1 MAGDFWA
8 STFGNGNS
16 FKESVAN
23 TFTPGDG
30 QRYESGTLRDE
41 TAAEK
46 ASLAKRTAAAKA
58 ATAGANKSS
67 DDTKKKVNTVYVNTE
82 DGAGLELT
90 QEQIQNVIAGGDY
103 TDIDDVLA
111 AAVDSTVA
119 ERKAYNDRIDGIL
132 DFDTWS
138 KDQDGDYLTQYTAY
152 KDYANKELRDR
163 PEWMTSDDKDY
174 GRKSFAD
181 FNPGIILVANTNER
195 AKMGAGDEIVGY
207 YRSEDAADAKYADIM
222 DTKLK
227 GFGYDHLI
235 TDNMGFEDYKNA
247 YETYNNSKGFIDQ
260 ISALGYGDLVDKKT
274 SFSDLEKMY
283 GEVKERDR
291 YKNLLDDM
299 GYEYDAND
307 NATGL
312 GLMYGQAQAIE
323 DVKGKLADAKG
334 QYSGLEST
342 YNKALTDMEGTQGQ
356 FDDLFSDY
364 GSLTTDYGDLQG
376 TYDDLSTRY
385 GTLEGTYNTTK
396 EDLGKKAG
404 EYDTLSGLYDTLTSN
419 YGTVS
424 DDYNA
429 AIGSLGDLQ
438 GNYDTLSKDK
448 TALQSTYDELF
459 GDYGSMTADKDALQG
474 DYNALTGDYDA
485 AISSLGK
492 LNTDYGSLSDDFS
505 ALTNTQAMTLDDL
518 ATARDE
524 AAGVRGDL
532 RANETSQFL
541 SANERDRTRRIGSG
555 IGQVQAPTQPQ
566 YTQAMDALGSTALDP
581 GSYQMAPIDF
591 TSGLS
596 DAGVF
601 DPMAL
606 SDPAAYGATDYTNLA
621 APNQM
626 GLPQTAMDFG
636 QPFNPYFEALN
647 QQYGVNFPA
656 SNYGMP
662 AIKGS

>member
-1 MAGDFWA
+1 MGFWS
-8 STFGNGNS
+8 STFGGGNS
-16 FKESVAN
+16 FTQSVAN
-23 TFTPGDG
+23 TVTPGDG
-30 QRYESGTLRDE
+30 QRYDSGTLRNE

-46 ASLAKRTAAAKA
+46 ASIAKRTAAAQA

-67 DDTKKKVNTVYVNTE
+67 DDNPKTPTGTKVNTAYVNTA
-82 DGAGLELT
+82 DGAGLQLT
-90 QEQIQNVIAGGDY
+90 QEDIQRVIAGGDY
-103 TDIDDVLA
+103 TNIDDVLA

-119 ERKAYNDRIDGIL
+119 ERKDYNDRIDGIL

-138 KDQDGDYLTQYTAY
+138 KQTPSDDWNAGPNTSLIPDAGVEYLNQHTAY
-152 KDYANKELRDR
+152 KGYVNGQLRDR

-174 GRKSFAD
+174 GRKSFKD
-181 FNPGIILVANTNER
+181 FNPGIVLVANTNER

-260 ISALGYGDLVDKKT
+260 ISALGYGDLVSNKT

-283 GEVKERDR
+283 GEVKERDK

-323 DVKGKLADAKG
+323 DVKGKLAKAKG

-342 YNKALTDMEGTQGQ
+342 YNAALTEMEGTQGQ
-356 FDDLFSDY
+356 FDTLFSDY
-364 GSLTTDYGDLQG
+364 GSLTTNYGDLQG

-404 EYDTLSGLYDTLTSN
+404 EYDTLSDLYDTLTSN

-438 GNYDTLSKDK
+438 GNYD
-448 TALQSTYDELF
+448 ELF
-459 GDYGSMTADKDALQG
+459 GDYG
-474 DYNALTGDYDA
+474 N
-485 AISSLGK
+485 
-492 LNTDYGSLSDDFS
+492 LNTNYDSLSDDFS

-518 ATARDE
+518 AAARDE

-541 SANERDRTRRIGSG
+541 AANERDRTRRIGSG
-555 IGQVQAPTQPQ
+555 IGQVQAPTQPE

-606 SDPAAYGATDYTNLA
+606 SDPASYGATDYTNLA
-621 APNQM
+621 SPTQM
-626 GLPQTAMDFG
+626 GLPQTTMDFG
-636 QPFNPYFEALN
+636 QPFNPYFESLN
-647 QQYGVNFPA
+647 QQYGVNIPA
-656 SNYGMP
+656 SNYGLP
-662 AIKGS
+662 AIGGTK